1 MRDWIAEVRERLAAA
16 PEAGAL
22 PREVVEEVAQHIA
35 DVHRAAL
42 FHGASD
48 EEADARVELEFAN
61 IRDLAQA
68 FVRRQR
74 TPIPLEPASS
84 IAAGIW
90 RDVVHA
96 SRLLRARRGYSAVVV
111 LTLAVGIG
119 ACTAVFSLFNA
130 LLLGPLPYPDPDRL
144 VLLWETD
151 AGEPNATFIVSY
163 PNYRDWARELESFAA
178 LGIWEHRTY
187 NVSASADPEQVPG
200 VRASASLFDVLG
212 VAPALGRTFTA
223 AEDEP
228 GHRVAVISDAVWR
241 VHFAAAPDVIGK
253 SMHLNGSAY
262 EVIGLM
268 PRGFA
273 FPRRGTGVW
282 TPFALTAQDRG
293 RASHSF
299 HVAARLREGITFEQA
314 HDEVERLGETMRQKY
329 EENSD
334 EGATLQR
341 MRDYGMGNTSR
352 ILVALSGA
360 VALVLLIACVN
371 VAGLQLALGLT
382 RRREFVTRLALG
394 ASYQQLARQ
403 VFVEGVLLAFVGGT
417 GGLGLAFVVTQGV
430 DLILSP
436 GFRNLPFRGDVA
448 ITLDTRVLAFAMGA
462 SVASALLFAFVPLIG
477 LRTPT
482 LQPLLRDA
490 DRGTTR
496 IAAATR
502 RALVTAEVA
511 LAIIVLSS
519 AGLMIRSVSTLLQVQ
534 PGLDPSNVLTMQVA
548 LPQADTYG
556 PAERAAFCSNL
567 QREVGSL
574 PGVIRASAISH
585 LPLSGANAGRGFTIE
600 GRPQTTFQ
608 DGPSADYRLICP
620 NYFAAMAIPPV
631 AGRDFNER
639 DGREG
644 EPVVIINRSAARLYW
659 PEGNA
664 LGQRLKLGGYESRN
678 PWMTVVGVVEDVK
691 HFGLEAEARRE
702 LYRPYGQAAWPVMTV
717 VTKTAGEPMAW
728 QRTVRGALTRVE
740 PHLPAANAES
750 MEDVISGSVAWRE
763 TPMRLLT
770 GFALV
775 GLLLAGLGVYGVLA
789 YYVSQRT
796 RELGVRVALGAT
808 KRELVGLVL
817 KQSAIPLVLGVVLG
831 LVGSVAS
838 GRFLTEL
845 LYEVRPGD
853 PLVLATITSLLIVVA
868 LLSSVI
874 PARRAAMVDPLT
886 ALREE

>member
-1 MRDWIAEVRERLAAA
+1 
-16 PEAGAL
+16 
-22 PREVVEEVAQHIA
+22 
-35 DVHRAAL
+35 
-42 FHGASD
+42 
-48 EEADARVELEFAN
+48 
-61 IRDLAQA
+61 
-68 FVRRQR
+68 
-74 TPIPLEPASS
+74 
-84 IAAGIW
+84 
-90 RDVVHA
+90 
-96 SRLLRARRGYSAVVV
+96 
-111 LTLAVGIG
+111 
-119 ACTAVFSLFNA
+119 
-130 LLLGPLPYPDPDRL
+130 
-144 VLLWETD
+144 
-151 AGEPNATFIVSY
+151 
-163 PNYRDWARELESFAA
+163 
-178 LGIWEHRTY
+178 
-187 NVSASADPEQVPG
+187 
-200 VRASASLFDVLG
+200 
-212 VAPALGRTFTA
+212 
-223 AEDEP
+223 
-228 GHRVAVISDAVWR
+228 
-241 VHFAAAPDVIGK
+241 
-253 SMHLNGSAY
+253 
-262 EVIGLM
+262 
-268 PRGFA
+268 
-273 FPRRGTGVW
+273 
-282 TPFALTAQDRG
+282 
-293 RASHSF
+293 
-299 HVAARLREGITFEQA
+299 
-314 HDEVERLGETMRQKY
+314 
-329 EENSD
+329 
-334 EGATLQR
+334 
-341 MRDYGMGNTSR
+341 
-352 ILVALSGA
+352 
-360 VALVLLIACVN
+360 
-371 VAGLQLALGLT
+371 
-382 RRREFVTRLALG
+382 
-394 ASYQQLARQ
+394 
-403 VFVEGVLLAFVGGT
+403 
-417 GGLGLAFVVTQGV
+417 
-430 DLILSP
+430 
-436 GFRNLPFRGDVA
+436 
-448 ITLDTRVLAFAMGA
+448 
-462 SVASALLFAFVPLIG
+462 
-477 LRTPT
+477 
-482 LQPLLRDA
+482 
-490 DRGTTR
+490 
-496 IAAATR
+496 
-502 RALVTAEVA
+502 
-511 LAIIVLSS
+511 
-519 AGLMIRSVSTLLQVQ
+519 VSTLLQVQ